1 MADVN
6 SYPEPQA
13 HLGVGAILSET
24 FALFGRNFVFFFSL
38 GALPSVVLGMINI
51 GVERAQR
58 SAIIETDAFPSTLV
72 YTSFVIGLVALI
84 GYLVLQGVMA
94 RSAIALKTGNG
105 TQLSQAVMSSLSGLF
120 PIMILGLAAGVM
132 IVLGF
137 LALIIPALY
146 VAAMVSVFVPAI
158 VFEKR
163 GFGALGRSFELT
175 RGYRWAIAGVMIVIN
190 LIGTVISGVLGAIVA
205 LVVVGGVYGNDPT
218 TLVMQDV
225 VLGHQ
230 LLGVGIEALINGITL
245 PLSMISTALIF
256 VRLREIKEG
265 GDAEDLVR
273 VFE

>member
-6 SYPEPQA
+6 SYPEPQM

-24 FALFGRNFVFFFSL
+24 FGLFGRNFVFFFSL
-38 GALPSVVLGMINI
+38 GALPSVVLGVINI

-58 SAIIETDAFPSTLV
+58 DAMIGTDVYPSTLV

-84 GYLVLQGVMA
+84 GYLLLQGIMA

-105 TQLSQAVMSSLSGLF
+105 TQLSQAVMSSLSGLL
-120 PIMILGLAAGVM
+120 PITILGLAAGVM

-205 LVVVGGVYGNDPT
+205 FVALAEVIGNDPT
-218 TLVMQDV
+218 TLDMQDV
-225 VLGHQ
+225 VLARQ
-230 LLGVGIEALINGITL
+230 LLSTGSEALRNGISL

-265 GDAEDLVR
+265 GDAQDLVR

>member
-24 FALFGRNFVFFFSL
+24 FGLFGRNFVFFFSL
-38 GALPSVVLGMINI
+38 GALPSIVWGMINI